1 MLRPSTHSHDST
13 PQPGGSMLSDLQAF
27 LTIINYCYIKDHET
41 SKSYV
46 RVV

>member
-27 LTIINYCYIKDHET
+27 LTIIVILKIMKPLNNT
-41 SKSYV
+41 
-46 RVV
+46 